1 MDAKEAAKLELTI
14 DVSKNTMDREND
26 ISTVSSTRHS
36 YPELATEGEK
46 KSEPTTER
54 VNEVPGFSI
63 EETTQKS
70 TMVATARGYIQF
82 GLMPEKTCIN
92 SNESMET
99 SASNPNG
106 EITCSG
112 YVPLEGILKQQN
124 NRQDNENKL

>member
-1 MDAKEAAKLELTI
+1 MDAKEAAKLDLTI
-14 DVSKNTMDREND
+14 DVSKTMDRESD
-26 ISTVSSTRHS
+26 ISIVSSKRPS

-63 EETTQKS
+63 EETQKS

>member
-1 MDAKEAAKLELTI
+1 MDAKEAAKLDLTI

-26 ISTVSSTRHS
+26 ISIVSSKRPS

-70 TMVATARGYIQF
+70 TVDRGYIQF